1 MTVRARLLLTSL
13 AILAAGLAVLLLAGN
28 LLLARRVGDEASGL
42 LRARAEAQLA
52 TLDIRGSTIT
62 VREAPNDQQ
71 LDKRAWVVQG
81 SRVIERPVAAPPAL
95 DRAAIRLGRA
105 GRPAERE
112 GIEDVRLRAAPVQV
126 PGRGRI
132 GAVVVALDVGPLER
146 LQQEVLVGSLV
157 FAALVL
163 LAGAVATR
171 RVLDGALRPVER
183 MTESAEA
190 WIATDLEHR
199 FGLGPARDELT
210 GLAATLD
217 HLLERI
223 AASRRHEQRFASE
236 AAHELR
242 TPVAGLRARAELA
255 LGATGADAEAERMQA
270 LEAVMTQA
278 DRLDRTVESLLAIA
292 RQELDPSAGAADLA
306 ALAREHVDRDAE
318 PAVEVR
324 VAGVVPPAEGEP
336 EVVRRALAPLVENAR
351 THARSHVVLEVS
363 AGDGRARVVVRD
375 DGPGLDPAVG
385 ERAFEPGARGPGA
398 GERGAG
404 LGLPLAR
411 RLARSC
417 GGDVLAGDQGDGGCF
432 VLDLPALPG
441 SQVAAR
447 SGGHPGFP

>member
-13 AILAAGLAVLLLAGN
+13 AILGAGLAVLLLAGN
-28 LLLARRVGDEASGL
+28 LLLARRVGHEASGL
-42 LRARAEAQLA
+42 LHARAEAQLA
-52 TLDIRGSTIT
+52 TLDIRGSTIA
-62 VREAPNDQQ
+62 VREAPNDEQ

-81 SRVIERPVAAPPAL
+81 TRVIERPAAAPPAL
-95 DRAAIRLGRA
+95 DRAAIRLARA

-112 GIEDVRLRAAPVQV
+112 GVEDVKLRAEPVEAPA
-126 PGRGRI
+126 RGRI

-146 LQQEVLVGSLV
+146 LQQEVGIGSLV
-157 FAALVL
+157 FAALVMI
-163 LAGAVATR
+163 AGAVATR
-171 RVLDGALRPVER
+171 RVLEGALRPVER

-190 WIATDLEHR
+190 WSASDLEHR
-199 FGLGPARDELT
+199 FALGPARDELT

-255 LGATGADAEAERMQA
+255 LGATGPDADAERVEA
-270 LEAVMTQA
+270 LEAVVTQA

-292 RQELDPSAGAADLA
+292 RQELDPSAGAVDLGA
-306 ALAREHVDRDAE
+306 IAREHGDGKAQ
-318 PAVEVR
+318 PAIEVR
-324 VAGVVPPAEGEP
+324 VARDLPRAEGEP

-351 THARSHVVLEVS
+351 VHARSRVVLEVAAS
-363 AGDGRARVVVRD
+363 DGRARVVVRD
-375 DGPGLDPAVG
+375 DGPGLDPSLG
-385 ERAFEPGARGPGA
+385 ERAFEPGARGPG
-398 GERGAG
+398 GDERGAG

-417 GGDVLAGDQGDGGCF
+417 GGDVLAGDQRDGGCF
-432 VLDLPALPG
+432 VLELPALP
-441 SQVAAR
+441 R
-447 SGGHPGFP
+447 